1 MPHLLRFSVTPRA
14 TTYLWFVVTEHR
26 DQTISTV
33 IDLLAHGCHPNAE
46 FQRTTDNAMRLSGRK
61 LVIPEENRRYWHPL
75 RRWLR
80 EKPKQPHANACA
92 SDLYVE
98 ALPLTLTIEDHAT
111 GSLEDMHHR
120 LGAIIWLCPRRFHP
134 KVPVITN
141 ALTADDMLSATSF
154 DEIVTTYPQWRENH
168 PITVD
173 GNRMTQ
179 QMIAEQET
187 AWQSLC
193 DSLRP
198 MTRLIDPERQSFRNP
213 YDTEELHRAIRRMQ
227 EETGW
232 SLVA

>member
-14 TTYLWFVVTEHR
+14 TTFLWFVVTEHR
-26 DQTISTV
+26 DRAISTV

-46 FQRTTDNAMRLSGRK
+46 LQRACDNAMRLNGRK
-61 LVIPEENRRYWHPL
+61 LPIPENRRHWHPL

-80 EKPKQPHANACA
+80 ETPKQHHANACA
-92 SDLYVE
+92 SDLYTE
-98 ALPLTLTIEDHAT
+98 AAPLILTIEDHAT

-120 LGAIIWLCPRRFHP
+120 LGAIIWLCPRKFHP

-141 ALTADDMLSATSF
+141 ALTADDMLSAASF
-154 DEIVTTYPQWRENH
+154 DEIVATHPQWRENH
-168 PITVD
+168 PTTAAATLA
-173 GNRMTQ
+173 TQ
-179 QMIAEQET
+179 QMIEEQRT

-193 DSLRP
+193 DSLHP

-213 YDTEELHRAIRRMQ
+213 YDTEEMHRAIRRMQ

>member
-14 TTYLWFVVTEHR
+14 TTSLWFVVTEHR

-46 FQRTTDNAMRLSGRK
+46 FQRACDNAMRLNGRK
-61 LVIPEENRRYWHPL
+61 LPIPENRRYWHPL

-80 EKPKQPHANACA
+80 ERPKQHYSNACA

-98 ALPLTLTIEDHAT
+98 AAPLTLTIEDHAT

-120 LGAIIWLCPRRFHP
+120 LGAIIWLCPRKFHP

-141 ALTADDMLSATSF
+141 ALTTDDMHGAVSF

-168 PITVD
+168 PTTAAATLA
-173 GNRMTQ
+173 TQ

-187 AWQSLC
+187 TWQSLC
-193 DSLRP
+193 DSLQP
-198 MTRLIDPERQSFRNP
+198 LTCLIDPERQSFRNP
-213 YDTEELHRAIRRMQ
+213 YDTEEMHRAMRRMQ